1 MTPVPNR
8 RRDIVQMTHTSVL
21 ARRVWIRGRYATLPY
36 EAGWATEAVFFTQA
50 EGDHPELTIAAEISP
65 DGITWVPWGDP
76 VTLAAGDRMAAL
88 ALTRFGSWVR
98 LVLTGA
104 SESSPARVLVHVS
117 LKG

>member
-1 MTPVPNR
+1 MQT
-8 RRDIVQMTHTSVL
+8 THTSVL
-21 ARRVWIRGRYATLPY
+21 ARRVWISGPYATLPY

-50 EGDHPELTIAAEISP
+50 EGDHPELTIGAEISP
-65 DGITWVPWGDP
+65 DGIAWVPWGEP
-76 VTLAAGDRMAAL
+76 VTLAEKDGMAAI
-88 ALTRFGSWVR
+88 ALTQFGSWVR